1 MQTDTKTVQT
11 KITYATMTADRMED
25 LHRELDTAI
34 ERVKSTFGRSCP
46 LMIGGREVRASS
58 EFDDRSPIDTRI
70 LLGRFQSAGR
80 EQVRDAIAA
89 AKAAFPAW
97 SARPWRDRVA
107 LLKKVADTIR
117 DHRFELSALMGYE
130 AGKNRLECVGDVE
143 ESADLIEYYCNEGEK
158 HDGFTTK
165 LGTLGPGEENY
176 SVLRPYG
183 VWAVISPF
191 NFPLALAAGPS
202 GGALVAGNTV
212 VFKPASVT
220 PLLGYKL
227 YEMMMEA
234 GVPAGVFN
242 FVTGGGS
249 TAGQELI
256 DNPDVDGIVFTGSKD
271 VGMHLIRDNA
281 SRAVPRPLIIEMG
294 GKNPALVMASADL
307 DKASNGVM
315 RSAFGAQGQKC
326 SACSRVYVARSVR
339 DEFVRLLVEK
349 TKKIKIGNPLDRDVY
364 LGPVINED
372 AVKTY
377 ERAVAQAKAD
387 GGKILTGGRR
397 ITDGELAHGYFVEP
411 TIIDGLPTSH
421 PLFSEELFV
430 PIMVVGDV
438 MTLDEA
444 IELANRTEYGL
455 TAGIFSEDDREIQQF
470 FDRIQAGVTYAN
482 RRAGATT
489 GAWPG
494 INSFGGWKA
503 SGSTGRGAGVPW
515 HELLAPLPAD
525 AVPRR
530 QPVAA
535 PEVLARPEAAAIAD
549 WQQLVVELS
558 AGSAGLRILL
568 VVLDGSGRPISAS
581 DAVLRTE
588 TVSDMGNDAA
598 GGGWG

>member
-1 MQTDTKTVQT
+1 METDTKRTEQ

-25 LHRELDTAI
+25 LHRELDAAI
-34 ERVKSTFGRSCP
+34 QKVKSTFGRSYP
-46 LMIGGREVRASS
+46 LMIGGREVKASS
-58 EFDDRSPIDTRI
+58 EFEDRSPIDTRI
-70 LLGRFQSAGR
+70 LLGRFQSGSR
-80 EQVRDAIAA
+80 EQVRDAIAS

-97 SARPWRDRVA
+97 SARPWRDRVS
-107 LLKKVADTIR
+107 LLKKVADKIR
-117 DHRFELSALMGYE
+117 EHRWELSALMGYE

-143 ESADLIEYYCNEGEK
+143 ESADLIEYYCNQIEQHE
-158 HDGFTTK
+158 GFTTK
-165 LGTLGPGEENY
+165 LGALGPGEENL

-227 YEMMMEA
+227 YELMMEA

-242 FVTGGGS
+242 FVTGGGG

-256 DNPDVDGIVFTGSKD
+256 DNKDVDGIVFTGSKE
-271 VGMHLIRDNA
+271 VGMRLIRDNA
-281 SRAVPRPLIIEMG
+281 TRPIPRPLIIEMG
-294 GKNPALVMASADL
+294 GKNPALVMKSADL
-307 DKASNGVM
+307 DKASDGVM

-326 SACSRVYVARSVR
+326 SACSRVYVTKQNR

-349 TKKIKIGNPLDRDVY
+349 TEKIKIGNPLDRDVY

-387 GGKILTGGRR
+387 GGRVLVGGRR
-397 ITDGELAHGYFVEP
+397 ITRGDLAHGYFVEP
-411 TIIDGLPTSH
+411 TIIDGLPNSH

-430 PIMVVGDV
+430 PITIIGEVLS
-438 MTLDEA
+438 LDEA
-444 IELANRTEYGL
+444 IDLANGTEYGL
-455 TAGIFSEDDREIQQF
+455 TAGIFSEDDREIEQF
-470 FDRIQAGVTYAN
+470 FNRIQAGVTYAN

-503 SGSTGRGAGVPW
+503 SGSTGRGTGGPYYV
-515 HELLAPLPAD
+515 
-525 AVPRR
+525 
-530 QPVAA
+530 
-535 PEVLARPEAAAIAD
+535 
-549 WQQLVVELS
+549 QQFMREQSRV
-558 AGSAGLRILL
+558 RI
-568 VVLDGSGRPISAS
+568 R
-581 DAVLRTE
+581 
-588 TVSDMGNDAA
+588 
-598 GGGWG
+598 

>member
-1 MQTDTKTVQT
+1 MATQT
-11 KITYATMTADRMED
+11 KITYATMTGDRMED

-34 ERVKSTFGRSCP
+34 EQVKSTFGRSYP
-46 LMIGGREVRASS
+46 LIVKGREVKASS

-70 LLGRFQSAGR
+70 LLGTFQSGSR
-80 EQVRDAIAA
+80 EQVREAIAA

-107 LLKKVADTIR
+107 LLKRVADKIR
-117 DHRFELSALMGYE
+117 DHRWELSALMGYE

-143 ESADLIEYYCNEGEK
+143 ESADLIEYYCIQMEK
-158 HDGFTTK
+158 HDGFTTT
-165 LGTLGPGEENY
+165 LGTLGPGEENV

-227 YEMMMEA
+227 YEMMKEA
-234 GVPAGVFN
+234 GIPDGVFN
-242 FVTGGGS
+242 FVTGGGG

-256 DNPDVDGIVFTGSKD
+256 DNKDIDGIVFTGSKE
-271 VGMHLIRDNA
+271 VGMKLIRDNA
-281 SRAVPRPLIIEMG
+281 TRAIPRPLVIEMG
-294 GKNPALVMASADL
+294 GKNPALIMKSADV
-307 DKASNGVM
+307 DKAADGVM

-326 SACSRVYVARSVR
+326 SACSRVYVTKAIR

-349 TKKIKIGNPLDRDVY
+349 TKTITVGNPLHRDVY

-377 ERAVAQAKAD
+377 ERAIAQAKAD

-397 ITDGELAHGYFVEP
+397 LTDGEFAHGYFVEP
-411 TIIDGLPTSH
+411 TIIDELPTSH
-421 PLFSEELFV
+421 PLFGEELFV
-430 PIMVVGDV
+430 PITVVGDV

-444 IELANRTEYGL
+444 IDLANGTEYGL
-455 TAGIFSEDDREIQQF
+455 TAGIFSEDDREIEQF
-470 FDRIQAGVTYAN
+470 FNRIQAGVTYAN

-503 SGSTGRGAGVPW
+503 SGSTGRGTGGPYYV
-515 HELLAPLPAD
+515 
-525 AVPRR
+525 
-530 QPVAA
+530 
-535 PEVLARPEAAAIAD
+535 
-549 WQQLVVELS
+549 QQFMREQSRV
-558 AGSAGLRILL
+558 RI
-568 VVLDGSGRPISAS
+568 R
-581 DAVLRTE
+581 
-588 TVSDMGNDAA
+588 
-598 GGGWG
+598 

>member
-1 MQTDTKTVQT
+1 MATQT

-34 ERVKSTFGRSCP
+34 EQVKSTFGKSYP
-46 LMIGGREVRASS
+46 LVINGRDVKASS

-70 LLGRFQSAGR
+70 LLGKFQGASR
-80 EQVRDAIAA
+80 EQVREAIAA
-89 AKAAFPAW
+89 AKAACPAW
-97 SARPWRDRVA
+97 SAKPWRERVA
-107 LLKKVADTIR
+107 LLKKVADQIR
-117 DHRFELSALMGYE
+117 DHRWELSALMGYE

-143 ESADLIEYYCNEGEK
+143 ESADLIEYYCIQMEK
-158 HDGFTTK
+158 HDGFATT
-165 LGTLGPGEENY
+165 LGTLGPGEENT

-227 YEMMMEA
+227 YEMMKAA
-234 GVPAGVFN
+234 GIPDGVFN
-242 FVTGGGS
+242 FVTGGGA

-256 DNPDVDGIVFTGSKD
+256 DNPDIDGIVFTGSKE
-271 VGMHLIRDNA
+271 VGMKLIRDNA
-281 SRAVPRPLIIEMG
+281 TRAIPRPLVIEMG
-294 GKNPALVMASADL
+294 GKNPALIMKSADL
-307 DKASNGVM
+307 DKASDGVM

-326 SACSRVYVARSVR
+326 SACSRVYVTKAIR

-349 TKKIKIGNPLDRDVY
+349 TKTIKVGNPLNKDVY

-397 ITDGELAHGYFVEP
+397 LTDGEFAHGYFVEP

-421 PLFSEELFV
+421 PLFAEELFV
-430 PIMVVGDV
+430 PITVVGDV

-444 IELANRTEYGL
+444 IDLANGTEYGL
-455 TAGIFSEDDREIQQF
+455 TAGIFSEDDREIEQF
-470 FDRIQAGVTYAN
+470 FNRIQAGVTYAN

-503 SGSTGRGAGVPW
+503 SGSTGRGTGGPYYV
-515 HELLAPLPAD
+515 
-525 AVPRR
+525 
-530 QPVAA
+530 
-535 PEVLARPEAAAIAD
+535 
-549 WQQLVVELS
+549 QQFMREQSRV
-558 AGSAGLRILL
+558 RI
-568 VVLDGSGRPISAS
+568 R
-581 DAVLRTE
+581 
-588 TVSDMGNDAA
+588 
-598 GGGWG
+598 

>member
-1 MQTDTKTVQT
+1 MATQT

-34 ERVKSTFGRSCP
+34 EQVKSTFGKSYP
-46 LMIGGREVRASS
+46 LVIGGKEVKAAS

-70 LLGRFQSAGR
+70 LLGKFQSGGR
-80 EQVRDAIAA
+80 DHVRDASAA
-89 AKAAFPAW
+89 AKAAYPAW

-107 LLKKVADTIR
+107 LLKKVADKIR
-117 DHRFELSALMGYE
+117 DHRWELSALMGYE

-143 ESADLIEYYCNEGEK
+143 ESADLIEYYCVQMEQHEG
-158 HDGFTTK
+158 FATR
-165 LGTLGPGEENY
+165 LGTLGPGEENS

-227 YEMMMEA
+227 YEMMKEA
-234 GVPAGVFN
+234 GIPDGVFN

-249 TAGQELI
+249 TAGQALI
-256 DNPDVDGIVFTGSKD
+256 DHADISGIVFTGSKE
-271 VGMHLIRDNA
+271 VGMKLIRDNA
-281 SRAVPRPLIIEMG
+281 TRPIPRPLIIEMG
-294 GKNPALVMASADL
+294 GKNPALIMKSADL
-307 DKASNGVM
+307 EKATDGVM

-326 SACSRVYVARSVR
+326 SACSRVYVTRDVR
-339 DEFVRLLVEK
+339 DAFVRVLVEK
-349 TKKIKIGNPLDRDVY
+349 TQKIKVGNPLNRDVY

-377 ERAVAQAKAD
+377 ERAIAQAKAD

-397 ITDGELAHGYFVEP
+397 LTEGELANGYFVAP

-430 PIMVVGDV
+430 PITVVGDV
-438 MTLDEA
+438 LTLDEA
-444 IELANRTEYGL
+444 IDLANSTEYGL
-455 TAGIFSEDDREIQQF
+455 TAGIFSEDEREIEKF

-503 SGSTGRGAGVPW
+503 SGSTGRGTGGPYYV
-515 HELLAPLPAD
+515 
-525 AVPRR
+525 
-530 QPVAA
+530 
-535 PEVLARPEAAAIAD
+535 
-549 WQQLVVELS
+549 QQFMREQSRV
-558 AGSAGLRILL
+558 RI
-568 VVLDGSGRPISAS
+568 R
-581 DAVLRTE
+581 
-588 TVSDMGNDAA
+588 
-598 GGGWG
+598 